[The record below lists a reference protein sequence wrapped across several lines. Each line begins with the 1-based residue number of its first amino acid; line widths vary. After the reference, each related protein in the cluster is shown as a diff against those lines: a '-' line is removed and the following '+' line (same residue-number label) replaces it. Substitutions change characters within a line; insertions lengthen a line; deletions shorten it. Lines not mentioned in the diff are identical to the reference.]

1 MPNPTDQYLVIR
13 SFLDN
18 VGNSYQS
25 REQPYLYGELP
36 IAQRDNVVF
45 CVPKNKVEVEVEVV
59 TKDSK
64 ETLGRQT
71 TDTIEFKTKQITTK
85 VKPKEI
91 VTTEKI
97 SKE

>member
-18 VGNSYQS
+18 VGNSYQA

-36 IAQRDNVVF
+36 IGQRDNTVF
-45 CVPKNKVEVEVEVV
+45 CVPKNDIEIETEVI

-64 ETLGRQT
+64 EVLGRQT
-71 TDTIEFKTKQITTK
+71 TDTIEFKTKQIATK

-91 VTTEKI
+91 VSTEKI
-97 SKE
+97 NKE